1 MFLVTI
7 QLLLISRSVSS
18 FLLSI
23 PHTQIS
29 VWSERQECFCGQK
42 RNYVETNIIGGE
54 MAEKNEFPWVAL
66 LNLTSTRSGLTYR
79 CGATLINERW
89 D

>member
-1 MFLVTI
+1 MFVVTI

-18 FLLSI
+18 FLVSI
-23 PHTQIS
+23 PHIPLS
-29 VWSERQECFCGQK
+29 VWSERKECFCGQK

-54 MAEKNEFPWVAL
+54 FAEKNEFPWVAL
-66 LNLTSTRSGLTYR
+66 LNLTSSSSGLSYR

-89 D
+89 C